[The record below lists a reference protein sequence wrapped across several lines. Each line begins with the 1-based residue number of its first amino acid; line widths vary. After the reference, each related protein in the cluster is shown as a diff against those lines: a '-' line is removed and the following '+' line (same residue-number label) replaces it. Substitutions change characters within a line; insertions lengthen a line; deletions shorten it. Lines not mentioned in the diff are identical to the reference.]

1 MAEKEGFEPCRNPV
15 ISIVT
20 EFLTGFL
27 HDIYGIDTLKNL
39 GFDDWF
45 ASYLLGV
52 RYMSTKALSVMELK
66 YIILLTWY
74 QTYYPKQYA
83 EVIGDDIIW

>member
-1 MAEKEGFEPCRNPV
+1 MMIRDAMREHGEYD
-15 ISIVT
+15 
-20 EFLTGFL
+20 TGFAY
-27 HDIYGIDTLKNL
+27 DVVNKVRKGFYAENGIDGYTIDTLKSL

-52 RYMSTKALSVMELK
+52 RYMSTKALSVMELH

-83 EVIGDDIIW
+83 R